1 MKTSEEKA
9 YENDFVAQHT
19 QWEREALIKNGFNPD
34 KLTKNQVYIL
44 LEPSDAPE
52 NYACDGEISHA
63 EAKRRWLRRLAEAG
77 LTKDQ
82 IKKALVLNGF
92 K

>member
-9 YENDFVAQHT
+9 YENDFVANYKKWQD
-19 QWEREALIKNGFNPD
+19 EALIKGGFNPS
-34 KLTKNQVYIL
+34 KLTDGQRYII